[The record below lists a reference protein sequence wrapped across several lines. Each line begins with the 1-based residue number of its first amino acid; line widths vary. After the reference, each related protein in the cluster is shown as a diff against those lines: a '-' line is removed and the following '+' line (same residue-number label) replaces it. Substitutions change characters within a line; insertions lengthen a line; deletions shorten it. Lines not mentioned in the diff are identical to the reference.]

1 MLEKFNNG
9 SLYIG
14 EITGI
19 VPYSI
24 ENIGG
29 GYSVDG
35 NYLGTYKT
43 VLYFD
48 GEKYVD
54 VFWPDL
60 IINVLTNKSLMVS
73 KDGILYSLDK
83 ESLVKYTGKID
94 EEVLKETALKQKQD
108 ISKKRLLKRKNKKM
122 KK

>member
-1 MLEKFNNG
+1 MSAEIF
-9 SLYIG
+9 SL
-14 EITGI
+14 
-19 VPYSI
+19 
-24 ENIGG
+24 
-29 GYSVDG
+29 
-35 NYLGTYKT
+35 L
-43 VLYFD
+43 LYFFHFSLSQISNL
-48 GEKYVD
+48 V
-54 VFWPDL
+54 PTP
-60 IINVLTNKSLMVS
+60 IIITSFVISAYSLNVLTNKSLMVS

>member
-48 GEKYVD
+48 GQKYVD

-73 KDGILYSLDK
+73 NDGILYSLDK
-83 ESLVKYTGKID
+83 GSLVKYTGKID

-108 ISKKRLLKRKNKKM
+108 ISKKRLLKRKNKLDG
-122 KK
+122 